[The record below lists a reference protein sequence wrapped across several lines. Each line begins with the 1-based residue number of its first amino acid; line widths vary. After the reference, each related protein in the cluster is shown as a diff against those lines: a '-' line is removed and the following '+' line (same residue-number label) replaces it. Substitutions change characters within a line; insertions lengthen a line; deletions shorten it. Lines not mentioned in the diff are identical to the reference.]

1 MKESV
6 AHRLVLSILLSAS
19 LLLTAGPLPA
29 AEDEAAAERRL
40 ELLKSRIQGIERAQR
55 EAVEQKARE
64 QQALRE
70 AETAVARRAA
80 ELEQTRRARR
90 AVAERRDELAA
101 RKAVLAGELADDSEA
116 LARELRA
123 AWTAGREPRLKLMLN
138 QEDPAR
144 LGRMLAW
151 YRYLARERA
160 ARIDDLRE
168 RLSELAEVTRQLETE
183 RDRLRA
189 AEARQ
194 AEAVE
199 ALEVAR
205 DSRAR
210 AVAEL
215 DAGLARRDEEAE
227 RLREEAAALE
237 RLIEE
242 LRAAVADLPIPDAG
256 PFDARRGRLDWPV
269 DGKLARDFGERRGEG
284 PPSNGV
290 LIAAERGTEVKAV
303 WHGRVAYADWLPG
316 LGLLLVLEHGDGYM
330 SLYGHNEVLFSGV
343 GDWVEAGEVVGQ
355 VGDSGGRSR
364 AALYFEIRSG
374 TAPENPQAWFSEAL
388 SQ

>member
-1 MKESV
+1 VKESV
-6 AHRLVLSILLSAS
+6 AHRLVLSVLLSAS
-19 LLLTAGPLPA
+19 LLLAAGPLPA
-29 AEDEAAAERRL
+29 EEDEATAERRL
-40 ELLKSRIQGIERAQR
+40 ELLKSRIEDIERAQQQ
-55 EAVEQKARE
+55 AVEQRARE

-70 AETAVARRAA
+70 AETAVAGRAA

-90 AVAERRDELAA
+90 AVAERRDGLAD

-116 LARELRA
+116 LGRELRA

-151 YRYLARERA
+151 YRYLAGERA
-160 ARIDDLRE
+160 ARIDHLRE

-199 ALEVAR
+199 ALEAAR

-215 DAGLARRDEEAE
+215 DAGLARRDEQAE
-227 RLREEAAALE
+227 RLREEAASLE

-242 LRAAVADLPIPDAG
+242 LRAAVADLPIPDAA

-284 PPSNGV
+284 PASNGV
-290 LIAAERGTEVKAV
+290 LIAADRGAEVKAV